1 MHANADGE
9 LADRYVG
16 FMTNPTAAPA
26 HNAPRQVGYA
36 FTMKT
41 FTTVVCILGAI
52 GGFGRCALAFANAQG
67 AVHEVEGLI
76 GALIG
81 VCGVGFAGV
90 IQGQK

>member
-1 MHANADGE
+1 
-9 LADRYVG
+9 
-16 FMTNPTAAPA
+16 
-26 HNAPRQVGYA
+26 
-36 FTMKT
+36 MKT
-41 FTTVVCILGAI
+41 FTTVVCVLGAI
-52 GGFGRCALAFANAQG
+52 GGFGWCALAFANAQG